1 MVSRHYSWV
10 NHCTDETDRSLYVLG
25 TLGQAWVL
33 IYYIRPT
40 DYFHEENTIAPH
52 YAEDKAVAQDVITED
67 QLENEHRKDEIA
79 AAGGNIPATATIG
92 PVKDGK
98 AEITFVGKES

>member
-1 MVSRHYSWV
+1 M
-10 NHCTDETDRSLYVLG
+10 LG

-52 YAEDKAVAQDVITED
+52 YAEDKAITQDVITEE
-67 QLENEHRKDEIA
+67 QLDNEHRKDEIA
-79 AAGGNIPATATIG
+79 AAGGNIPAISTID
-92 PVKDGK
+92 PAKDGK
-98 AEITFVGKES
+98 ADITSVGKEL

>member
-1 MVSRHYSWV
+1 M
-10 NHCTDETDRSLYVLG
+10 LG

-52 YAEDKAVAQDVITED
+52 YAEDKAITQDVITEE
-67 QLENEHRKDEIA
+67 QLDNEHRKDKIA
-79 AAGGNIPATATIG
+79 AAGGNVPAVATIV
-92 PVKDGK
+92 PAKDGK
-98 AEITFVGKES
+98 ADITSVGKEL